1 MITKITDI
9 FNGFKNKFKEIT
21 KEDLTA
27 EIIQDIYDYIVKD
40 ASIVLICPNPLCGG
54 NHSLICWGYYTR
66 TLIVLGI
73 VVRLHVKRVR
83 CKECGRTHAVH
94 IASMVGY
101 RQTSMES
108 IIDILTSSST
118 AEVEGPFEESYIY
131 KTRAQ
136 FKSKWK
142 SRLIPLDIKDLNIS
156 INDLSKLVLNRY
168 NLQFMQIHCGNNY
181 LFHSPT

>member
-9 FNGFKNKFKEIT
+9 FNGFQNKFKEIT

-27 EIIQDIYDYIVKD
+27 EIIQDIYDSIVKD
-40 ASIVLICPNPLCGG
+40 ASIILTCPNPLCGG
-54 NHSLICWGYYTR
+54 NHSFICWGYYTR

-73 VVRLHVKRVR
+73 VVSLRVKRLR
-83 CKECGRTHAVH
+83 CKECGRTHGVH
-94 IASMVGY
+94 IVSMVGY
-101 RQTSMES
+101 RQISMES

-131 KTRAQ
+131 KIKSLY
-136 FKSKWK
+136 KSKWK
-142 SRLIPLDIKDLNIS
+142 ARLIPLGIKDLNIN
-156 INDLSKLVLNRY
+156 INDLSKQVLNKY

-181 LFHSPT
+181 LFQSPT